1 MRGVEESAARVAES
15 HPVPFD
21 AFAQGERSALVAFAW
36 SLTGSLPAAEEL
48 AQEALAAAWT
58 AWDRVGGFDK
68 PGAWARKVVANRAA
82 TRRRTAGREAR
93 ALDRLGSRR
102 VADKVELPHGD
113 AELWELVRDLPA
125 RQAQVI
131 ALHYVDDRS
140 VAEIAGLLDCTVG
153 TVKTHLHR
161 ARVAL
166 AQALDLLGQED
177 ER

>member
-1 MRGVEESAARVAES
+1 
-15 HPVPFD
+15 
-21 AFAQGERSALVAFAW
+21 
-36 SLTGSLPAAEEL
+36 
-48 AQEALAAAWT
+48 
-58 AWDRVGGFDK
+58 
-68 PGAWARKVVANRAA
+68 
-82 TRRRTAGREAR
+82 
-93 ALDRLGSRR
+93 
-102 VADKVELPHGD
+102 
-113 AELWELVRDLPA
+113 
-125 RQAQVI
+125 VI

>member
-1 MRGVEESAARVAES
+1 MRGVEESAAPVADS
-15 HPVPFD
+15 SGAFD
-21 AFAQGERSALVAFAW
+21 AFAQRERSALLAFAW

-48 AQEALAAAWT
+48 VQEALAAAWA
-58 AWDRVGGFDK
+58 AWDRVSDFDK

-82 TRRRTAGREAR
+82 TRRRSAGREAR
-93 ALDRLGSRR
+93 ALGRLGFRR
-102 VADKVELPHGD
+102 VADKVDLPHGD
-113 AELWELVRDLPA
+113 AELWGLVRALPA

-166 AQALDLLGQED
+166 AQALDLVGEED